1 MRIELTGTQATC
13 PPAARHLY
21 VDDICRPAHDAAAG
35 GGEALLLQESSSTE
49 KVDPDGPFERIRRLV
64 SWVATSVFALS
75 FAVLLVL
82 SATEHWQPG
91 NPLITFCDRAWRISG
106 ALALILGTIPILR
119 RFLVRA
125 ANLFGLSG

>member
-1 MRIELTGTQATC
+1 MRIELTGTPANLPTRGA
-13 PPAARHLY
+13 PPIRGY
-21 VDDICRPAHDAAAG
+21 ICRRAHDAAAG

-49 KVDPDGPFERIRRLV
+49 KVDPDGSFERIRRFV
-64 SWVATSVFALS
+64 SWVATSVFGLS
-75 FAVLLVL
+75 FAVLLAL

-125 ANLFGLSG
+125 AGLLGLSG